1 MPGLRFNWWESV
13 FFLIFLLVAGFILVS
28 SSLFAIKTIAV
39 EGTHLLDDGEV
50 RSTSGIVLGS
60 NIFRVRLA
68 AARDRIEEL
77 PLVQEV
83 ELARKFPAT
92 VRITIIERVPVALLS
107 IEGDFWE
114 LDVEAVRLR
123 EKESGWGDLPV
134 ITGVGIGDP
143 NLQRVL
149 ESVVKLPDQVV
160 DELSEVFFGDDLRL
174 TLYTFEGIE
183 VRMGRAER
191 LEYKGEILLEVL
203 NLVRQ
208 ESRKVKYID
217 LSEPEKAVVKYAGG
231 VGDAEE

>member
-1 MPGLRFNWWESV
+1 MPGPRFNWWESV

-39 EGTHLLDDGEV
+39 EGTHLLDDEEV

-68 AARDRIEEL
+68 EARDRIGEL

-83 ELARKFPAT
+83 ELTRKFPAT

-107 IEGDFWE
+107 IEGGFWE
-114 LDVEAVRLR
+114 MDVEAVPLR

-134 ITGVGIGDP
+134 VTGVGTGDP

-149 ESVVKLPDQVV
+149 ESIVKLPDQVV
-160 DELSEVFFGDDLRL
+160 DDLSEVFFGDDLRL

-208 ESRKVKYID
+208 EGRKVKYID